1 MSFFLQN
8 LLPECIPFLAETL
21 EDDNEEV
28 EMLCKDLLVEL
39 EELSGEKLDQY
50 MQ

>member
-1 MSFFLQN
+1 MQG

-21 EDDNEEV
+21 EDDNEDV
-28 EMLCKDLLVEL
+28 ELQCKELLVEL